1 MLPPLAYV
9 TWTADPILA
18 HLGPLL
24 LRWYGILFALGFV
37 IGSFV
42 LTHIYKKEG
51 VRPYWVDVITFY
63 MVVGTV
69 LGARLG
75 HVFFYQPEYYLQHP
89 ADILKIW
96 EGGLASHGATIGI
109 LLAVFIF
116 SRRNKFDYL
125 WVLDRIVIV
134 VAIGGACIRLGNLM
148 NSEIVGKPS
157 TAPWAFVFPRDT
169 EHLQPASAP
178 LPAGAVQVA
187 AASFTDR
194 EGKLH
199 YELLPKDTLITSN
212 SPQAIRHNR
221 INPASPMAV
230 PRHPTQIY
238 ESLFCI
244 FLLVL
249 LYGLWNKYKERT
261 PRGLLFGLFVVLLFS
276 FRILVEYLKENQVS
290 DETGIIAQYH
300 LNIGQLLSIPFILIG
315 LWVLLRAGKDP
326 KNPYGY
332 APRDLAEEE
341 AALAA
346 AAAKG

>member
-1 MLPPLAYV
+1 MTAPLAYI
-9 TWTADPILA
+9 TWNVSPIIA
-18 HLGPLL
+18 EIGPLL
-24 LRWYGILFALGFV
+24 LRWYGVLFALGFV

-42 LTHIYKKEG
+42 LTHIYKEEN

-75 HVFFYQPEYYLQHP
+75 HVFFYDWPKYKNNLW
-89 ADILKIW
+89 DIFKIW

-116 SRRNKFDYL
+116 SVRNKFDYL

-148 NSEIVGKPS
+148 NSEIVGKP
-157 TAPWAFVFPRDT
+157 TDAPWAFVFPRDT
-169 EHLQPASAP
+169 EHLEPVRRP
-178 LPAGAVQVA
+178 LPADAVQVA
-187 AASFTDR
+187 AERVTYADGTDGYRLSPTGTPAS
-194 EGKLH
+194 
-199 YELLPKDTLITSN
+199 PN
-212 SPQAIRHNR
+212 
-221 INPASPMAV
+221 SPMAV

-249 LYGLWNKYKERT
+249 LYSLWNKYKTHT

-276 FRILVEYLKENQVS
+276 FRIGVEFLKENQVNAE
-290 DETGIIAQYH
+290 DGLIAQYH

-341 AALAA
+341 AAARA
-346 AAAKG
+346 AAAK

>member
-1 MLPPLAYV
+1 MLNLLAYI
-9 TWTADPILA
+9 TWNADPIIV

-24 LRWYGILFALGFV
+24 LRWYGVLFALGFV

-42 LTHIYKKEG
+42 LPHIYKTEG

-63 MVVGTV
+63 MILGTV

-75 HVFFYQPEYYLQHP
+75 HVFFYDWDSYKDHP
-89 ADILKIW
+89 WEILKIW
-96 EGGLASHGATIGI
+96 HGGLASHGATIGI
-109 LLAVFIF
+109 LLAVYIF

-148 NSEIVGKPS
+148 NSEIVGKQ
-157 TAPWAFVFPRDT
+157 TDVPWAFVFPRDV
-169 EHLQPASAP
+169 EHLTPATPGQDPPAGARLVQVAHVP
-178 LPAGAVQVA
+178 GQEMATTLLPAGTPPSAGLDV
-187 AASFTDR
+187 
-194 EGKLH
+194 
-199 YELLPKDTLITSN
+199 
-212 SPQAIRHNR
+212 
-221 INPASPMAV
+221 AV

-238 ESLFCI
+238 ESLFCV

-249 LYGLWNKYKERT
+249 LYGLWNKYKEKT
-261 PRGLLFGLFVVLLFS
+261 PRGLLFGLFVVLLFT
-276 FRILVEYLKENQVS
+276 FRLLIEYLKENQVS
-290 DETGIIAQYH
+290 QETGIIAQYH

-332 APRDLAEEE
+332 APRDLAEE
-341 AALAA
+341 LAA
-346 AAAKG
+346 QK

>member
-1 MLPPLAYV
+1 MHSLLAFIP
-9 TWTADPILA
+9 WDADPIIA

-24 LRWYGILFALGFV
+24 LRWYGVLFALGFV

-42 LTHIYKKEG
+42 LTHIYRSEG

-75 HVFFYQPEYYLQHP
+75 HVFFYDWDKYKDHP
-89 ADILKIW
+89 LDIFKIW

-116 SRRNKFDYL
+116 SYRNKFDYL

-134 VAIGGACIRLGNLM
+134 VAIGGACIRIGNLM
-148 NSEIVGKPS
+148 NSEIVGKP
-157 TAPWAFVFPRDT
+157 TDVPWAFVFPRDT
-169 EHLQPASAP
+169 EHLQPVQRP
-178 LPAGAVQVA
+178 LPAGAMQVA
-187 AASFTDR
+187 AERVTYSDGTQGYR
-194 EGKLH
+194 
-199 YELLPKDTLITSN
+199 LLPEGTPVAPD
-212 SPQAIRHNR
+212 
-221 INPASPMAV
+221 SPMAV

-238 ESLFCI
+238 ESLFCV

-249 LYGLWNKYKERT
+249 LYGLWNKYKDHT

-276 FRILVEYLKENQVS
+276 FRIGVEYLKENQVAKEGS
-290 DETGIIAQYH
+290 IIAEYH

-326 KNPYGY
+326 NNRYGY
-332 APRDLAEEE
+332 APHEIDEPTDV
-341 AALAA
+341 
-346 AAAKG
+346 KK

>member
-1 MLPPLAYV
+1 MTALLAYV
-9 TWTADPILA
+9 PWNISPIIA
-18 HLGPLL
+18 EIGPLL
-24 LRWYGILFALGFV
+24 LRWYGVLFALGFV

-42 LTHIYKKEG
+42 LTHIYKEEG

-75 HVFFYQPEYYLQHP
+75 HVFFYDWDKYKDNLW
-89 ADILKIW
+89 DIFKIW

-109 LLAVFIF
+109 LLAVFVF

-134 VAIGGACIRLGNLM
+134 VAIGGACIRIGNLM
-148 NSEIVGKPS
+148 NSEIVGKP
-157 TAPWAFVFPRDT
+157 TDVPWAFVFPRDT
-169 EHLQPASAP
+169 EHLQPASPGETLPQGAILVKRNYQPLPDDPTRVREVAP
-178 LPAGAVQVA
+178 TVLPAG
-187 AASFTDR
+187 T
-194 EGKLH
+194 
-199 YELLPKDTLITSN
+199 P
-212 SPQAIRHNR
+212 
-221 INPASPMAV
+221 PASGLSVAV

-238 ESLFCI
+238 ESLFCL
-244 FLLVL
+244 FLLAL
-249 LYGLWNKYKERT
+249 LYGLWNKYKQRT
-261 PRGLLFGLFVVLLFS
+261 PRGLLFGLFVVLLFT
-276 FRILVEYLKENQVS
+276 FRLLVEFLKENQVS

-326 KNPYGY
+326 QNPYGY

-341 AALAA
+341 AA
-346 AAAKG
+346 AAKA

>member
-1 MLPPLAYV
+1 MTAPLAYIPWNV
-9 TWTADPILA
+9 SPIIA
-18 HLGPLL
+18 EIGPLL
-24 LRWYGILFALGFV
+24 LRWYGVLFALGFV

-42 LTHIYKKEG
+42 LTHIYKEED

-75 HVFFYQPEYYLQHP
+75 HVFFYDWASYKEHP
-89 ADILKIW
+89 GEILKIW
-96 EGGLASHGATIGI
+96 HGGLASHGATIGI

-116 SRRNKFDYL
+116 SLRNKFDYL

-148 NSEIVGKPS
+148 NSEIVGKP
-157 TAPWAFVFPRDT
+157 TDVPWAFVFPRDT
-169 EHLQPASAP
+169 EHLQPASPDQP
-178 LPAGAVQVA
+178 LPAGAVLVQR
-187 AASFTDR
+187 SR
-194 EGKLH
+194 
-199 YELLPKDTLITSN
+199 LPNGEENTEIL
-212 SPQAIRHNR
+212 
-221 INPASPMAV
+221 PAGTTPTPGMEVAV

-249 LYGLWNKYKERT
+249 LYSLWNKYKERT
-261 PRGLLFGLFVVLLFS
+261 PRGLLFGLFVVLLFT
-276 FRILVEYLKENQVS
+276 FRIGVEYLKENQVS
-290 DETGIIAQYH
+290 QESGIIAQYH

-332 APRDLAEEE
+332 APRGLTEEE
-341 AALAA
+341 AAALQP
-346 AAAKG
+346 KR

>member
-1 MLPPLAYV
+1 MTAPLAYI
-9 TWTADPILA
+9 TWTADPIIA

-42 LTHIYKKEG
+42 LTHIYKEEG

-75 HVFFYQPEYYLQHP
+75 HVFFYQPDYYLQHP
-89 ADILKIW
+89 AEILKIW

-116 SRRNKFDYL
+116 SVRNKFDYL

-148 NSEIVGKPS
+148 NSEIVGKPT
-157 TAPWAFVFPRDT
+157 TAPWGFIFPRDT
-169 EHLQPASAP
+169 EHLAYVQPGQVLPDGARLVQRNYREVPPENPGDAP
-178 LPAGAVQVA
+178 GRVETAP
-187 AASFTDR
+187 T
-194 EGKLH
+194 
-199 YELLPKDTLITSN
+199 LLPVGTAPTPGLSI
-212 SPQAIRHNR
+212 A
-221 INPASPMAV
+221 A

-238 ESLFCI
+238 ESLFCV
-244 FLLVL
+244 FLLAL
-249 LYGLWNKYKERT
+249 LYGLWNKYKQRT
-261 PRGLLFGLFVVLLFS
+261 PRGLLFGLFVVLLFT
-276 FRILVEYLKENQVS
+276 FRILVEFLKENQVTN
-290 DETGIIAQYH
+290 ETGIIAQYH

-326 KNPYGY
+326 QNPYGY

-341 AALAA
+341 AAQAA
-346 AAAKG
+346 AAAKA

>member
-1 MLPPLAYV
+1 MTAPLAYI
-9 TWTADPILA
+9 TWTADPIIA

-37 IGSFV
+37 IGQFV
-42 LTHIYKKEG
+42 LTHIYKEEG

-75 HVFFYQPEYYLQHP
+75 HVFFYDWDNYKDNLWS
-89 ADILKIW
+89 ILKIW

-134 VAIGGACIRLGNLM
+134 VAIGGACIRIGNLM
-148 NSEIVGKPS
+148 NSEIVGKP
-157 TAPWAFVFPRDT
+157 TDAPWAFVFPRDT
-169 EHLQPASAP
+169 DHLQPVVRP

-187 AASFTDR
+187 AAPFTDR
-194 EGKLH
+194 KGQLH
-199 YELLPKDTLITSN
+199 YELSPKDVLITSN
-212 SPQAIRHNR
+212 SPEQLRLASITS
-221 INPASPMAV
+221 ISPMAV

-238 ESLFCI
+238 ESLFCV

-249 LYGLWNKYKERT
+249 LYGLWNKYKART
-261 PRGLLFGLFVVLLFS
+261 PRGLLFGLFVVLLFT
-276 FRILVEYLKENQVS
+276 FRILVEFLKENQVS

-315 LWVLLRAGKDP
+315 LWVLVRAGKDP

-332 APRDLAEEE
+332 APRDLAEE
-341 AALAA
+341 AAAQA

>member
-1 MLPPLAYV
+1 MLSVFASI

-24 LRWYGILFALGFV
+24 LRWYGILFALGFI

-75 HVFFYQPEYYLQHP
+75 HVFFYDWDSYKDKPWE
-89 ADILKIW
+89 ILKIW
-96 EGGLASHGATIGI
+96 HGGLASHGATIGI
-109 LLAVFIF
+109 LLALYIF

-148 NSEIVGKPS
+148 NSEIVGKP
-157 TAPWAFVFPRDT
+157 TTEPWAFVFPRDT
-169 EHLQPASAP
+169 EHLQAPTTP
-178 LPAGAVQVA
+178 LPAGAVLVQRRHA
-187 AASFTDR
+187 ADG
-194 EGKLH
+194 EEKM
-199 YELLPKDTLITSN
+199 EVLPAGTTS
-212 SPQAIRHNR
+212 PTAE
-221 INPASPMAV
+221 MAV

-238 ESLFCI
+238 ESLYCV
-244 FLLVL
+244 FLVAL

-276 FRILVEYLKENQVS
+276 FRIFVEYFKENQVTK
-290 DETGIIAQYH
+290 ETGLIAEYG

-341 AALAA
+341 AAQAALAA
-346 AAAKG
+346 KA

>member
-1 MLPPLAYV
+1 MLPSLAYIPWNV
-9 TWTADPILA
+9 SPIIA
-18 HLGPLL
+18 PLGPLA

-63 MVVGTV
+63 MVAGTV

-75 HVFFYQPEYYLQHP
+75 HVFFYDWDQYKDHP
-89 ADILKIW
+89 LEILKIW
-96 EGGLASHGATIGI
+96 HGGLASHGATIGI
-109 LLAVFIF
+109 LLALFIF
-116 SRRNKFDYL
+116 SMRNKFDYL

-148 NSEIVGKPS
+148 NSEIVGKP
-157 TAPWAFVFPRDT
+157 TTEPWGFVFPRDT
-169 EHLQPASAP
+169 EHLQAPTTP
-178 LPAGAVQVA
+178 LPAGAVLVQR
-187 AASFTDR
+187 SR
-194 EGKLH
+194 
-199 YELLPKDTLITSN
+199 LPSGEEQSEVLPAGATPTLGTE
-212 SPQAIRHNR
+212 
-221 INPASPMAV
+221 MAV

-244 FLLVL
+244 FLVAL

-276 FRILVEYLKENQVS
+276 FRIFVEYFKENQVTK
-290 DETGIIAQYH
+290 EAGIIAEYG

-315 LWVLLRAGKDP
+315 LWVLLRAGKNP
-326 KNPYGY
+326 QNPYGF

-341 AALAA
+341 AAQ
-346 AAAKG
+346 AAAKS

>member
-1 MLPPLAYV
+1 MTAPLAYIPWNV
-9 TWTADPILA
+9 SPIIA
-18 HLGPLL
+18 EIGPLV
-24 LRWYGILFALGFV
+24 LRWYGVLFALGFV

-42 LTHIYKKEG
+42 LTHIYKEEG

-75 HVFFYQPEYYLQHP
+75 HVFFYDWASYKENPSE
-89 ADILKIW
+89 ILKIW
-96 EGGLASHGATIGI
+96 HGGLASHGATIGI

-116 SRRNKFDYL
+116 SIRNKFDYL

-148 NSEIVGKPS
+148 NSEIVGKP
-157 TAPWAFVFPRDT
+157 TDAPWAFVFPRD
-169 EHLQPASAP
+169 EDHLQDVKRP
-178 LPAGAVQVA
+178 LPAGAIQVA
-187 AASFTDR
+187 AIPIVHRDGSP
-194 EGKLH
+194 G
-199 YELLPKDTLITSN
+199 YQLLPEGTPVAPD
-212 SPQAIRHNR
+212 A
-221 INPASPMAV
+221 PMAV

-249 LYGLWNKYKERT
+249 LYSLWNKYKERT
-261 PRGLLFGLFVVLLFS
+261 PRGLLFGLFVVLLFT
-276 FRILVEYLKENQVS
+276 FRLLVEYLKENQVT

-341 AALAA
+341 AAALQP
-346 AAAKG
+346 KR

>member
-9 TWTADPILA
+9 TWNVSPIIA
-18 HLGPLL
+18 EIGPLL
-24 LRWYGILFALGFV
+24 LRWYGVLFALGFV

-42 LTHIYKKEG
+42 LTHIYKSEG

-75 HVFFYQPEYYLQHP
+75 HVFFYDWARYKDHP
-89 ADILKIW
+89 LEILKIW
-96 EGGLASHGATIGI
+96 HGGLASHGATIGI
-109 LLAVFIF
+109 LLALFIF
-116 SRRNKFDYL
+116 SMRNKFDYL

-148 NSEIVGKPS
+148 NSEIVGKP
-157 TAPWAFVFPRDT
+157 TTEPWGFVFPRDI
-169 EHLQPASAP
+169 EHLQQFTPDQP
-178 LPAGAVQVA
+178 VPAGAVTVQRTRV
-187 AASFTDR
+187 
-194 EGKLH
+194 EGK
-199 YELLPKDTLITSN
+199 EEADFAIEPVTGPV
-212 SPQAIRHNR
+212 SPSAEV
-221 INPASPMAV
+221 AV

-238 ESLFCI
+238 ESLFC
-244 FLLVL
+244 LVLVAL

-276 FRILVEYLKENQVS
+276 FRIFVEYFKENQVTKES
-290 DETGIIAQYH
+290 GLIAEYG

-315 LWVLLRAGKDP
+315 LWVLLRAGK
-326 KNPYGY
+326 NPRNPHGF

-341 AALAA
+341 AAQAA
-346 AAAKG
+346 AIKP

>member
-1 MLPPLAYV
+1 MHPTLAYI
-9 TWTADPILA
+9 TWNADPIIV
-18 HLGPLL
+18 HLGPLM
-24 LRWYGILFALGFV
+24 LRWYGVLFATGFI

-42 LTHIYKKEG
+42 LTHIYKSEG

-75 HVFFYQPEYYLQHP
+75 HVFFYDWPSYREHP
-89 ADILKIW
+89 WEILKIW
-96 EGGLASHGATIGI
+96 HGGLASHGATIGI

-148 NSEIVGKPS
+148 NSEIVGKP
-157 TAPWAFVFPRDT
+157 TDAPWAFVFPRDA
-169 EHLQPASAP
+169 EHLQPPTTP
-178 LPAGAVQVA
+178 LPAGAVLVQRTRLADGEDNTQV
-187 AASFTDR
+187 
-194 EGKLH
+194 
-199 YELLPKDTLITSN
+199 LPAGTPATPTSE
-212 SPQAIRHNR
+212 
-221 INPASPMAV
+221 MAV

-238 ESLFCI
+238 ESLFCV

-249 LYGLWNKYKERT
+249 LYGLWNKYKEKT
-261 PRGLLFGLFVVLLFS
+261 PRGLLFGLFVVLLFT
-276 FRILVEYLKENQVS
+276 FRLLVEYLKENQVS
-290 DETGIIAQYH
+290 QEQGIIAQYH

-315 LWVLLRAGKDP
+315 VWVLLRAGKDP

-332 APRDLAEEE
+332 APHDLAEEE
-341 AALAA
+341 AIERERTASKA
-346 AAAKG
+346 